1 MGLVNDYSRV
11 REDEENCTVQFTF
24 KLSEE
29 VQVTVD
35 WDFSKGVPY
44 EELEKEARD
53 RLERAGLDR
62 NLEEV
67 HDY

>member
-1 MGLVNDYSRV
+1 MTYPVGTEVYA
-11 REDEENCTVQFTF
+11 TF

-29 VQVTVD
+29 VKVTVD
-35 WDFSKGVPY
+35 FVTEKEYSAT
-44 EELEKEARD
+44 ELEKEYRD

-67 HDY
+67 EE